1 VSGAARRV
9 LWFEECGADVAPLIG
24 GKALGLGHLV
34 RQGHRV
40 PPGFAVTTTAY
51 QEALAANGLAPEI
64 QAALAGATTAETQA
78 AASRRV
84 QALFD
89 QLAAD
94 PRLSAEIGAA
104 YRRLGGDAVPV
115 AVRSS
120 ATAEDTAEASFAGEH
135 DTYLWV
141 RGAEAVV
148 AHVVRCW
155 ASLFTPRAVA
165 YRARLGVAGDEIAM
179 GVVVQAMV
187 PAEAAG
193 VLLTL
198 DPLSGDPSQVTI
210 EAAYGLGT
218 AVVEG
223 EVTPDR
229 FAVDKVTLELRS
241 RSMGEKAVAHRF
253 DPAAGKVVREE
264 VPDTLRAR
272 ACLDDAEVIELAAL
286 GKRIE
291 QALGV
296 AQDVEWAAGPG
307 PAGGGRELW
316 LLQARP
322 ETVWSRRPRQAVAA
336 PGISA
341 MDRMLA
347 YLGRPGTLGPP
358 GPSGDHPD
366 GPG

>member
-1 VSGAARRV
+1 MGHGELQAMSAPAGHVRWLG
-9 LWFEECGADVAPLIG
+9 ECGPDAAPLVG
-24 GKALGLGHLV
+24 GKAVGLGHLV

-40 PPGFAVTTTAY
+40 PPGFAVTTAAHR
-51 QEALAANGLAPEI
+51 EALAAG
-64 QAALAGATTAETQA
+64 GRTAVVGE
-78 AASRRV
+78 R
-84 QALFD
+84 
-89 QLAAD
+89 LAA
-94 PRLSAEIGAA
+94 EIAAA
-104 YRRLGGDAVPV
+104 YRRLAGDGAGDPPV

-120 ATAEDTAEASFAGEH
+120 ATAEDTAEASFAGQQ

-148 AHVVRCW
+148 AHVGRCW

-165 YRARLGVAGDEIAM
+165 YRARLGIADDEVAM

-198 DPLSGDPSQVTI
+198 DPLTGDRSQVTI

-223 EVTPDR
+223 GVTPDR

-241 RSMGEKAVAHRF
+241 RSVGDKAVADRF
-253 DPAAGKVVREE
+253 DPAAGRVARVG
-264 VPDTLRAR
+264 VPEALRAR
-272 ACLDDAEVIELAAL
+272 PCLDDAEVVELAVL

-296 AQDVEWAAGPG
+296 PQDVEWAVGP
-307 PAGGGRELW
+307 GRELW

-322 ETVWSRRPRQAVAA
+322 ETVWSRRPRPTVGP
-336 PGISA
+336 PGTSA

-347 YLGRPGTLGPP
+347 YLGRPGAPGAP
-358 GPSGDHPD
+358 GPGAAGPD
-366 GPG
+366 

>member
-1 VSGAARRV
+1 M
-9 LWFEECGADVAPLIG
+9 
-24 GKALGLGHLV
+24 
-34 RQGHRV
+34 
-40 PPGFAVTTTAY
+40 
-51 QEALAANGLAPEI
+51 
-64 QAALAGATTAETQA
+64 
-78 AASRRV
+78 
-84 QALFD
+84 
-89 QLAAD
+89 
-94 PRLSAEIGAA
+94 
-104 YRRLGGDAVPV
+104 

-135 DTYLWV
+135 DTFLWV
-141 RGAEAVV
+141 RGAEAVA
-148 AHVVRCW
+148 AHVTRCW

-165 YRARLGVAGDEIAM
+165 YRARLGIPDDELAM

-198 DPLSGDPSQVTI
+198 DPLNGDRSQVTI

-241 RSMGEKAVAHRF
+241 RTVGEKAFADRF
-253 DPAAGKVVREE
+253 DPAAGRVVREA
-264 VPDTLRAR
+264 VPDALRAR
-272 ACLDDAEVIELAAL
+272 PCLDDAEVLELAGL

-296 AQDVEWAAGPG
+296 AQDVEWAVGPG
-307 PAGGGRELW
+307 PSGERLVW

-322 ETVWSRRPRQAVAA
+322 ETVWSRRPRQAVGP
-336 PGISA
+336 PGTSA

-347 YLGRPGTLGPP
+347 YLGRPAAPGRP
-358 GPSGDHPD
+358 GPSPTECPAPTPRASCSTWAGSCSPP
-366 GPG
+366 PGSCWPASRPATAGRPAPSAGGARSTRPPTRRGARSRPAS